1 MILLRLLKGIGR
13 GPETRAPL
21 RDPQGNPLEHWFFT
35 HTGRLVDKWHHY
47 FEIYHRHFARYRGRS
62 PVVLEIGLFHGGS
75 LDMWRDYFG
84 AGVRLFGIDVDPRCR
99 AFEDAHT
106 TVLIGNQAD
115 RAFLAEVRRRVPR
128 IDVLIDD
135 GGHRMEEQLT
145 TFQELYPHVADDGVY
160 LCEDLHTSYWASH
173 GGGYRQPG
181 TFVESSKALIDQ
193 LNAWHS
199 REPERLQV
207 NDFTRSAWSLH
218 YYDSVLVIEKRPMRP
233 PQSSRRGTPTF

>member
-1 MILLRLLKGIGR
+1 MVLLRLLKGIGR
-13 GPETRAPL
+13 APRAAAPA
-21 RDPQGNPLEHWFFT
+21 RAAAGNPLERWFFA
-35 HTGRLVDKWHHY
+35 HSGRLVHKWHHY

-75 LDMWRDYFG
+75 LEMWHEYFG

-99 AFEDAHT
+99 AYADAQT
-106 TVLIGNQAD
+106 TILIGNQAD
-115 RAFLAEVRRRVPR
+115 RTFLGEVRRQVPR

-135 GGHRMEEQLT
+135 GGHRMNEQLT
-145 TFQELYPHVADDGVY
+145 TFEELYPHVAEDGVY

-181 TFVESSKALIDQ
+181 TFVEFSKTLIDQ

-199 REPERLQV
+199 RGPESFQV
-207 NDFTRSAWSLH
+207 DAFTRTASSMH

-233 PQSSRRGTPTF
+233 PQHSQRGTPAF